1 MHFVQDVAEDLPVVE
16 KGGEEEIPA
25 EPEDGAFS
33 EQAYDEH
40 TQGLSHEE
48 RQLFRSLRKTPGNWR
63 VLTSELKVVSRSVCQ
78 NAVATL
84 FINECFFLLVCR
96 KGSNSQSTTNDQPGL
111 LKLSWKV
118 Y

>member
-48 RQLFRSLRKTPGNWR
+48 RQTFQEFAKDSRK
-63 VLTSELKVVSRSVCQ
+63 LES
-78 NAVATL
+78 
-84 FINECFFLLVCR
+84 FDI
-96 KGSNSQSTTNDQPGL
+96 
-111 LKLSWKV
+111 
-118 Y
+118 